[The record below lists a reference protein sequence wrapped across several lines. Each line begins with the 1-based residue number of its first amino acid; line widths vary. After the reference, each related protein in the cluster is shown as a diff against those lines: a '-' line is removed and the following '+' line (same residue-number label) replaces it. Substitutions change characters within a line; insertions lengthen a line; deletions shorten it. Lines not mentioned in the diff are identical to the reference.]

1 MNRVPM
7 GFFKKKDVKM
17 TGYFNANATAY
28 TITEMRTLR
37 PLFNFL
43 WNEELLCYFDQ
54 YGRGASTYR
63 APDGA
68 MQTLTDE
75 GENRLLFLRDR
86 TTGQYWAANRN
97 FDNEPFDRFQTTVG
111 TGASTILSAYRGI
124 ECEFVFFIPAQG
136 PREGWRVTVA
146 NRDDRPRA
154 ISLFA
159 YAASEIGRIC
169 FQGANSSRYDPD
181 CRAVIQ
187 TNPVLDKPCP
197 LHTAYF
203 AADRAPDAYE
213 TSAKRFRGLYGHIAH
228 PDSVQ
233 AGRLASQDHIFDVE
247 LAGVLQ
253 FDLDLQPGET
263 ATIRF
268 FNGLAETPAA
278 ARADI
283 RTHLTAAGFDADW
296 AAACEAFE
304 PVRNRIL
311 VETPD
316 AEVNAFA
323 NVWLKRQFRLGQGWG
338 RAGGLGFRDVMQDS
352 RAGLLVDPAYSRRV
366 LVGLLSR
373 QLPTGGAPMSWPE
386 GDETHWRDVRDQPSW
401 IPDTVIG
408 YVKETGDLGF
418 LDEVIPYNRSDERGT
433 VLDHI
438 RRGLRFLF
446 ARRGDHG
453 LCLWGG
459 GDWNDGMNLAG
470 SANRGESVWL
480 TQATV
485 RAARQFAELLDHL
498 GQHEEALLIRE
509 HAATLTAALQ
519 AHAWDTD
526 HFICGYND
534 KGEKIGSYANEE
546 GRLFLNM
553 QTWAV
558 LSETAKDPG
567 ALMDVV
573 EAHLKC
579 PYGYVLNTPSY
590 TKADAGIGRITS
602 FEPGSYE
609 NGSVYCHGVTFKIAA
624 DCVVGRPDRALE
636 TMKLLFPS
644 NAANPAFP
652 CHVEPYAITNMYLGP
667 QNLRAGQS
675 IYGWATGSAGWLFR
689 IIVEDL
695 LGVRADYDGLR
706 IRPCLPSEWTR
717 VAIQREFRGRRYN
730 IAIAN
735 PHRIAGGQARLVLDG
750 RPIEGD
756 CLPAPAGPGESAVE
770 VTVTS

>member
-1 MNRVPM
+1 M
-7 GFFKKKDVKM
+7 KDI
-17 TGYFNANATAY
+17 GYFNADGTAY
-28 TITEMRTLR
+28 TITEMRPRR
-37 PLFNFL
+37 PFFNFL
-43 WNEELLCYFDQ
+43 WNEELLCYLDQ

-68 MQTLTDE
+68 MMTLTDE

-86 TTGQYWAANRN
+86 DTGAYWAANRN

-111 TGASTILSAYRGI
+111 TGSSTILSAYRGI
-124 ECEFVFFIPAQG
+124 ECEFVFFIPPQG
-136 PREGWRVTVA
+136 PRECWRVTVA
-146 NRDDRPRA
+146 NCDDRPRA

-159 YAASEIGRIC
+159 YAASEIGRMS
-169 FQGANSSRYDPD
+169 FQGANSARFDPD

-187 TNPVLDKPCP
+187 SNPVLDKPRP
-197 LHTAYF
+197 LSTAYF
-203 AADRAPDAYE
+203 AADRRPDAYE
-213 TSAKRFRGLYGHIAH
+213 TSAKRFRGLYGQIAH
-228 PDSVQ
+228 PDSVR
-233 AGRLASQDHIFDVE
+233 AGRLACQDHVFDVE

-253 FDLDLQPGET
+253 FDLDLGPGE
-263 ATIRF
+263 AVTIRF
-268 FNGLAETPAA
+268 FNGLAASPEA

-283 RTHLTAAGFDADW
+283 RAHLTPEKVDAAW
-296 AAACEAFE
+296 AGAVRAFE
-304 PVRNRIL
+304 PVRTRVL

-338 RAGGLGFRDVMQDS
+338 RCGSLGFRDVMQDS
-352 RAGLLVDPAYSRRV
+352 RAGLLVDPVYSRKV
-366 LVGLLSR
+366 IVGLLSR
-373 QLPTGGAPMSWPE
+373 QLPTGAAPMSWPDDN
-386 GDETHWRDVRDQPSW
+386 GAHWRDVRDQPSW

-418 LDEVIPYNRSDERGT
+418 LEEEIPYNTSNERGS

-446 ARRGDHG
+446 ERLGEHG

-498 GQHEEALLIRE
+498 GKPEEALLIRNR
-509 HAATLTAALQ
+509 TNLLNSALRTF
-519 AHAWDTD
+519 AWDTD
-526 HFICGYND
+526 HFICGFND

-546 GRLFLNM
+546 GQVFLNM

-558 LSETAKDPG
+558 LSGTAQDAD
-567 ALMDVV
+567 ALMDLV
-573 EAHLKC
+573 EARLKC

-590 TKADAGIGRITS
+590 TKPDSGIGRITS
-602 FEPGSYE
+602 FEPGAYE

-624 DCVVGRPDRALE
+624 DCAIGRPDRALE

-644 NAANPAFP
+644 NAANPAYP
-652 CHVEPYAITNMYLGP
+652 GHVEPYAITNMYLGP
-667 QNLRAGQS
+667 ANLRAGQS

-695 LGVRADYDGLR
+695 IGVRADYDGLR
-706 IRPCLPSEWTR
+706 IHPSLPSAWKEVSVR
-717 VAIQREFRGRRYN
+717 REFRGGVYRIVIR
-730 IAIAN
+730 N
-735 PHRIAGGQARLVLDG
+735 PMGLADGAVRLTLDG
-750 RPIEGD
+750 APLEGN
-756 CLPAPAGPGESAVE
+756 LIPAPVTAGEHVVE
-770 VTVTS
+770 ATVE